1 MRYIKMSD
9 VNTIKLQNDVQ
20 TAGTVAVNTS
30 ASNKTSAPI
39 EIVDKNVVEGQG
51 NTDVA
56 VTNNSSNTSNTAK
69 RSVDELY
76 NSIAALCTQYGISLA
91 EAKKIGLLER
101 IAGVQQQELLNYPN
115 SEIQKQVECLKA
127 ALEKLSKKGDK
138 IDLEEV
144 VKLAN
149 NYSIA
154 IKTGWTIKGFEKAN
168 ASNSEN
174 INQRLIRFLGLPK
187 DFDFSKLSKE
197 EQVEITDRYFNQY
210 FQMMIAKGK
219 SPEEVAKLQLQDF
232 GKLLINTPDDQKELF
247 KVAFASVVSKNRN
260 SALHALLESFKT
272 QEARTECADSI
283 TVDDLERAARPDI
296 NGEVPP
302 ADDMTDMA
310 ATTAKEQSEEGLTES
325 TEKLMNRVREFFE
338 QNQDALERIA
348 EKIRNNEEL
357 TDEEQAIKDKLE
369 GFINA
374 ILAGHIAGSA
384 NNQIISDDF
393 KENLLGQI
401 NRETYELP
409 NYRDVMSKV
418 SEYVEKHP
426 EACTLPSKD
435 FDKLMDKVTNGNY
448 STVVNDAKNGTTTAL
463 NAPTA
468 PVEVDTTSSVA
479 TTSSA
484 SSFANN
490 SQVTSEVVA
499 ESRNRVQVLTAQIQ
513 QNSKPENTAVASS
526 KKDDAVLPQ
535 TKNIKTFLE
544 KGVEGFKEYV
554 KSNGTINAVV
564 DIFNNMDLASQGV
577 INKAT
582 QFYAIF
588 TGSRQVSVLK
598 KVDNSGLSELLP
610 HTKESTLSTMKNETF
625 SNFYATKMVQ
635 EAAEEVEE
643 KNQIA

>member
-1 MRYIKMSD
+1 MSD
-9 VNTIKLQNDVQ
+9 VNVVKLQNDVQ
-20 TAGTVAVNTS
+20 TAGTAAANTS

-39 EIVDKNVVEGQG
+39 EMVDKKVVEGQG

-56 VTNNSSNTSNTAK
+56 VTNNSSNTSNTTK

-127 ALEKLSKKGDK
+127 ALEKLSKKCDK

-187 DFDFSKLSKE
+187 DFDFSKLTKE
-197 EQVEITDRYFNQY
+197 EQVEITDRYFNRY
-210 FQMMIAKGK
+210 FNMMVAKGM
-219 SPEEVAKLQLQDF
+219 SPEKAAKLQLQDF

-272 QEARTECADSI
+272 QEARTGCANGI
-283 TVDDLERAARPDI
+283 TVDDLERASRPDI
-296 NGEVPP
+296 NGEVPS

-310 ATTAKEQSEEGLTES
+310 ASTAKEQSEEGSTES

-338 QNQDALERIA
+338 QNKEALERIA
-348 EKIRNNEEL
+348 EKIRNNEKL
-357 TDEEQAIKDKLE
+357 TDEEQAIKDKLDS
-369 GFINA
+369 FINP

-384 NNQIISDDF
+384 NNQIISDNF
-393 KENLLGQI
+393 KENILGQI
-401 NRETYELP
+401 NRETFELP

-426 EACTLPSKD
+426 EACSLPSKD
-435 FDKLMDKVTNGNY
+435 FNKLMDKVTNGNY
-448 STVVNDAKNGTTTAL
+448 STVVNDAKNGTTTTL
-463 NAPTA
+463 NAPAT
-468 PVEVDTTSSVA
+468 PVEVDTTSSVG
-479 TTSSA
+479 TTSA
-484 SSFANN
+484 LANN
-490 SQVTSEVVA
+490 TQVTSEVVA
-499 ESRNRVQVLTAQIQ
+499 ESRNRVQALTAQIQ
-513 QNSKPENTAVASS
+513 QNSKPENSAVTFS

-610 HTKESTLSTMKNETF
+610 HTKESTLTEMKNETF
-625 SNFYATKMVQ
+625 SNFYATQMVQ